1 MGSSLI
7 LCVDIYNF
15 LISQTEIIDYQN
27 SYRAARL
34 RLALALLVITGIRIR
49 ISELLPLKMIQIKTL
64 FNESWISID
73 RSKRG
78 PASRK
83 TFLTRE
89 GIKLIGTTALTY
101 IIYAENKNKSLKSL
115 NLKIEM

>member
-34 RLALALLVITGIRIR
+34 RLALALLAITGIR

-73 RSKRG
+73 CSKRG